1 MGTCPPRPPR
11 RIARARRGRRGLV
24 SPPDSADNRQ
34 VLGSGST
41 QYGRQPWPIVRA
53 VCLLDTDSHE
63 LLDAALG
70 DYGCGELTLTAG
82 LRGLDHAITLFD
94 CAYFSA
100 AFLMDW
106 Q

>member
-1 MGTCPPRPPR
+1 MPTPSAPTHCACSPWTAWSGQ
-11 RIARARRGRRGLV
+11 
-24 SPPDSADNRQ
+24 PPDSADNRQ